1 MSVRRKPGPSRP
13 RKQRATPSSASA
25 ILRLDRIVEARRR
38 IHEGWYD
45 RTDVRERLV
54 EAVLDSI
61 QPS

>member
-13 RKQRATPSSASA
+13 PKARVTPSSASA

-54 EAVLDSI
+54 EAVLDSL
-61 QPS
+61 QTS

>member
-13 RKQRATPSSASA
+13 SKARVTPSSASA

-54 EAVLDSI
+54 EAVLESL